1 MPAPDFIDIEGQ
13 GHRYEEID
21 DKWIIVN
28 YWATWCGPC
37 IKEIPE
43 LNELAHEQADRIRVF
58 GVNWDEP
65 EGEKRLEQAKKMKIE
80 FPVYREDPSGR
91 LGIEKPNVLP
101 TTYLFAPGLVLV
113 EELIGPQTRESILE
127 VVDRTSIQDQI

>member
-1 MPAPDFIDIEGQ
+1 MDIEGQ
-13 GHRYEEID
+13 GHRYTDIK
-21 DKWIIVN
+21 DKWFIVN

-43 LNELAHEQADRIRVF
+43 LNELAHEQADRLQVF

-65 EGEKRLEQAKKMKIE
+65 EAEARLTQAKKMKIQ
-80 FPVYREDPSGR
+80 FPVYAGDPSAQ

-101 TTYLFAPGLVLV
+101 STYVFAPGLVLV
-113 EELIGPQTRESILE
+113 DELIGPQTRESILAVMDGAANE
-127 VVDRTSIQDQI
+127 DQADH